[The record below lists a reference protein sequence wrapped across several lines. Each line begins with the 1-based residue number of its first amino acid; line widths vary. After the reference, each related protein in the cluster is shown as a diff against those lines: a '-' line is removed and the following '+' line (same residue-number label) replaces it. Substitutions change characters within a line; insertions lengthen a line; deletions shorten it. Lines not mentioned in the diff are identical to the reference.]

1 MWDISS
7 LTWDRTHVLCP
18 GRQILISGPAR
29 KSWDESIF
37 SQSVSQF
44 SRSAVSNS
52 LWPHGLQHARLPY
65 PHHLPELAQMR
76 VHWVTEAIQPSHPV
90 VPFASCLQSFPASG
104 SFSVSQVFESEGPST
119 RASVSASVLAM
130 NIQCWFLLEL
140 AGFIFLLCKG
150 LSEVFSSTTVWKHW
164 FFDAQPSL
172 WSSFHT
178 CTWLLEKP

>member
-1 MWDISS
+1 MFEKRNLNCCWVTQSYPTLCNAMDCSTPGSLSFITSWSLLNSCPLSWWCHTTISS
-7 LTWDRTHVLCP
+7 
-18 GRQILISGPAR
+18 
-29 KSWDESIF
+29 
-37 SQSVSQF
+37 
-44 SRSAVSNS
+44 SAV
-52 LWPHGLQHARLPY
+52 
-65 PHHLPELAQMR
+65 
-76 VHWVTEAIQPSHPV
+76 
-90 VPFASCLQSFPASG
+90 PFSSCLQSFPASR
-104 SFSVSQVFESEGPST
+104 SLQMSQVFESEGPST